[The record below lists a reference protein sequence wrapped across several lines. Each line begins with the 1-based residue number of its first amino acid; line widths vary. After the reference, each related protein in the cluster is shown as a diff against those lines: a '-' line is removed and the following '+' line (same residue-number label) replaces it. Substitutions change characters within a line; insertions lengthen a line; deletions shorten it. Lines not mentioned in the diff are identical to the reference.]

1 MDDMNNA
8 SNNGN
13 NNGQTR
19 KEEFKISSDDLM
31 AKFKELLSEGNVRKV
46 SIRTDDGRT
55 IFELPLNIG
64 VAGAAATIIL
74 APALAAIGVIAAMVT
89 HVTVAVERVNEP

>member
-1 MDDMNNA
+1 MDNMNNT
-8 SNNGN
+8 SNNG
-13 NNGQTR
+13 QPH
-19 KEEFKISSDDLM
+19 KEEFRISSDDLM
-31 AKFKELLSEGNVRKV
+31 AKFKELVNEGNVRKV

-74 APALAAIGVIAAMVT
+74 APALAAIGVIAALVT
-89 HVTVAVERVNEP
+89 HVTVAVERVDKQ

>member
-1 MDDMNNA
+1 LKGDKEVDN
-8 SNNGN
+8 N
-13 NNGQTR
+13 NNGQKTH

-31 AKFKELLSEGNVRKV
+31 AKFKELVNEGNVRKV
-46 SIRTDDGRT
+46 SIRTDDGKT

-74 APALAAIGVIAAMVT
+74 APALAAIGVIAALVT
-89 HVTVAVERVNEP
+89 HVTVTVERVNQ

>member
-1 MDDMNNA
+1 MDN
-8 SNNGN
+8 SNGN
-13 NNGQTR
+13 GNGTGNEQPR
-19 KEEFKISSDDLM
+19 KEEFSVSSDDLM
-31 AKFKELLSEGNVRKV
+31 AKFKELVNEGNVRKV

-74 APALAAIGVIAAMVT
+74 APALAAIGVIAALVT
-89 HVTVAVERVNEP
+89 RVTVSVERVDG